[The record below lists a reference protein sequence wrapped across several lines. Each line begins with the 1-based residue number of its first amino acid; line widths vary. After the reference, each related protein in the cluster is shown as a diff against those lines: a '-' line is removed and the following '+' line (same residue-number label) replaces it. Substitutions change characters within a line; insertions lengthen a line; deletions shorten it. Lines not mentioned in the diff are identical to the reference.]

1 MWLNTIILQVWKILT
16 ISTSLPPRQQH
27 RTSETRPYTH
37 SMWYTPLG
45 NEQNQSHT
53 KLYPFSGTTNMKLKY
68 AYFGKKTHS
77 VVSCNSRASIPII
90 TEHLLNLNRF
100 RAGEGIER
108 ISPNHLVHH
117 NDRWNE
123 ACELLCAKQ
132 WSHHGFAIRSLHGA
146 ASHRITV
153 TWNLLW
159 QLLQVTQ

>member
-1 MWLNTIILQVWKILT
+1 MIKYHNP
-16 ISTSLPPRQQH
+16 TSLKNTDNIYKSPAKTATQNKWNKAVYTFNVIYSIGQWTKPISH
-27 RTSETRPYTH
+27 KVISIFWHYEYETQICLF
-37 SMWYTPLG
+37 W
-45 NEQNQSHT
+45 
-53 KLYPFSGTTNMKLKY
+53 K
-68 AYFGKKTHS
+68 KKTHS

-117 NDRWNE
+117 NVRWNE

-132 WSHHGFAIRSLHGA
+132 WSHHGFAIRSLLGA